1 MASDKLFSLIDSRQL
16 ELHLEIPETQLSQV
30 RLRQGV
36 WITNDANLSL
46 TGRVEAIDPM
56 IDPTTRMATIEV
68 SLPDSER
75 LQPGM
80 FLQGVIITSAHSG
93 LTLPAEAVLPQPD
106 GSTLVYRLNPDNTV
120 KAQSVTIG
128 ELLPNQQIEIKQGLA
143 ENNRVILKGAAYV
156 REGSRVKIDSVE

>member
-1 MASDKLFSLIDSRQL
+1 
-16 ELHLEIPETQLSQV
+16 
-30 RLRQGV
+30 
-36 WITNDANLSL
+36 
-46 TGRVEAIDPM
+46 M

-128 ELLPNQQIEIKQGLA
+128 ELLPNQQIEIKQGLT
-143 ENNRVILKGAAYV
+143 ENDRVILKGAAYV